1 VFVKEEL
8 YMPKMKTKKSASKR
22 FAVRPGG
29 TIKRS
34 HAFKRHILTKKSA
47 KNKRQLRGSVPFM
60 RRMCTLCAQCC
71 PSFNIGRTGENP
83 CHELNGASPPARVI
97 KRYLT
102 QPKAI
107 EAGAKM
113 YTGSPSRP

>member
-1 VFVKEEL
+1 
-8 YMPKMKTKKSASKR
+8 MPKMKTKKSASKR

-47 KNKRQLRGSVPFM
+47 KCAAAFPFM
-60 RRMCTLCAQCC
+60 RRMCTLCAQYC